1 MRSET
6 VSETPKCPYCG
17 GEMVYQFDSSLMT
30 NKEKI
35 IYRGYFCCPNC
46 HSRAPVVSELSEL
59 ETIEEVEDEA
69 HLMAM
74 ERIEQ
79 ENRVLTLEEARNA
92 EVDTFGTA
100 MHWLELKIHP
110 YKCEGEEIRHAVLA
124 VSIFFENESEDGEAD
139 VMYSCT
145 GEPSAWLFQKEY
157 GKRWRCWLRK
167 PTKEEMEG
175 TPWEA

>member
-1 MRSET
+1 M
-6 VSETPKCPYCG
+6 SETPKCPGCG
-17 GEMVYQFDSSLMT
+17 ADMELMQMHLCNPAFYYACAKCGWDSPIAIDSESAFRMAL
-30 NKEKI
+30 
-35 IYRGYFCCPNC
+35 R
-46 HSRAPVVSELSEL
+46 RAEPK
-59 ETIEEVEDEA
+59 
-69 HLMAM
+69 
-74 ERIEQ
+74 
-79 ENRVLTLEEARNA
+79 NRVLTLEEARNA

-175 TPWEA
+175 TPWA